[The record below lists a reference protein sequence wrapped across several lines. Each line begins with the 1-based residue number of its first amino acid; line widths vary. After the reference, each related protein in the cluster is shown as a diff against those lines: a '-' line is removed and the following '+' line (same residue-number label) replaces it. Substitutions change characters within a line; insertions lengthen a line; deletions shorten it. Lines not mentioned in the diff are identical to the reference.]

1 MSATALRLVFNGC
14 DCRGRIASPVATA
27 DQLVESGF
35 DTYDGIRWEREGDI
49 LAGDGETAGEVG
61 DVDIVG
67 VLGVIGH
74 AIGIQD
80 GLGILGHGA
89 R

>member
-49 LAGDGETAGEVG
+49 LAGDGETAGQLADLNV
-61 DVDIVG
+61 VG
-67 VLGVIGH
+67 VLSVVRD
-74 AIGIQD
+74 AILDLREQNSF
-80 GLGILGHGA
+80 
-89 R
+89 